1 MKILIST
8 DQYEYQVSGVTSSVV
23 LLRDELRRLGHEVRI
38 LALSPTY
45 RSFEKD
51 GDFFISSFH
60 VPVYPDARMSL
71 RRKGPLINKIIA
83 WKPDIVH
90 VQTEFS
96 TRKLA
101 TRVIRELG
109 IPFVVTCHTVYEDY
123 IGYFC
128 PSKRI
133 GKYIIRRLSNRYYNP
148 ANALVVP
155 SDKLRKTEQ
164 GYKVSCPITVIPTG
178 IELDRFSRAH
188 QP

>member
-101 TRVIRELG
+101 QRE
-109 IPFVVTCHTVYEDY
+109 
-123 IGYFC
+123 
-128 PSKRI
+128 
-133 GKYIIRRLSNRYYNP
+133 
-148 ANALVVP
+148 
-155 SDKLRKTEQ
+155 
-164 GYKVSCPITVIPTG
+164 
-178 IELDRFSRAH
+178 
-188 QP
+188 